1 MSELFVFTRKRT
13 ECSLRRRVSQTLTSR
28 ENVLHRFPDRR
39 AKPLRTQGD
48 CVPLTPSC
56 RIFYRKVIFIKGR
69 QPKEKRPTIT
79 IRLDQPEKDKI
90 ERLAKQCGLSVTEYL
105 ILRGTG
111 YEPKIVPY
119 DAVFTLIKRL
129 DELIDKDIS
138 PEVNAEAMTVLKAVT
153 ASLVYP
159 KKEGRD
165 DLLQQ
170 QDCGL

>member
-1 MSELFVFTRKRT
+1 MSHTVA
-13 ECSLRRRVSQTLTSR
+13 SR
-28 ENVLHRFPDRR
+28 ENVLQRFPNRR

-56 RIFYRKVIFIKGR
+56 RILYKKVILIKGR

-90 ERLAKQCGLSVTEYL
+90 ERLAKRCGLSVTEYL
-105 ILRGTG
+105 ILRGKG

-159 KKEGRD
+159 IKEGRD

-170 QDCGL
+170 SDSGL

>member
-1 MSELFVFTRKRT
+1 MKKE
-13 ECSLRRRVSQTLTSR
+13 
-28 ENVLHRFPDRR
+28 
-39 AKPLRTQGD
+39 A
-48 CVPLTPSC
+48 
-56 RIFYRKVIFIKGR
+56 IFIKGR

-90 ERLAKQCGLSVTEYL
+90 EWLAKRCGLSVTEYL

-165 DLLQQ
+165 DLLPP
-170 QDCGL
+170 QDSGL

>member
-28 ENVLHRFPDRR
+28 ENVLHRFPNRR
-39 AKPLRTQGD
+39 AKTSPHSRGH
-48 CVPLTPSC
+48 PLTPAQ
-56 RIFYRKVIFIKGR
+56 KNTKKEVIFIKGR

-129 DELIDKDIS
+129 DDLIDKDIS

-159 KKEGRD
+159 IK
-165 DLLQQ
+165 
-170 QDCGL
+170 

>member
-1 MSELFVFTRKRT
+1 MKSITGRVAHLNKPGQRPALFSASESKTSPHSRG
-13 ECSLRRRVSQTLTSR
+13 LRP
-28 ENVLHRFPDRR
+28 PD
-39 AKPLRTQGD
+39 PLNTNE
-48 CVPLTPSC
+48 
-56 RIFYRKVIFIKGR
+56 KKEVIFIKGR

-90 ERLAKQCGLSVTEYL
+90 ERLAKRCGLSVTEYL

-159 KKEGRD
+159 IK
-165 DLLQQ
+165 
-170 QDCGL
+170 